1 LGDSFD
7 VATAARAAI
16 SFSFREPFGG
26 ASQTLPGRGV
36 LARPGARARPY
47 SIIASDDEESEAPSF
62 RFGYGDT
69 LGRSAEALP
78 ATPPR
83 EQVGVYLIGCGP
95 YAICLCSIWML
106 WARATTPAPT
116 MLPQWTADASALG
129 RVGNVVRRQPSG
141 LLRSAQTIDRLLRF
155 REARARL
162 LAVQLDGFDDTS
174 LLYELEQV
182 RVRCERRGLSALR

>member
-1 LGDSFD
+1 VPPKLCQAVEFSLGPARVLGHTASSLPMTKSPKRPAFVLDT
-7 VATAARAAI
+7 ATR
-16 SFSFREPFGG
+16 
-26 ASQTLPGRGV
+26 LV
-36 LARPGARARPY
+36 
-47 SIIASDDEESEAPSF
+47 D
-62 RFGYGDT
+62 
-69 LGRSAEALP
+69 
-78 ATPPR
+78 PPR
-83 EQVGVYLIGCGP
+83 
-95 YAICLCSIWML
+95 
-106 WARATTPAPT
+106 
-116 MLPQWTADASALG
+116 LG